1 MKTKIAIAVSA
12 AIVTM
17 SASALAAQSDYNQQ
31 ITKLNNSGSAR
42 ANIAVVD
49 SKSAAY
55 SQNQVVRQNAVF
67 TPEPNLDS
75 GVYRYFVRLI
85 ESPVALYQGGIE
97 GFQATSL
104 EKAPGKNGKL
114 DVTSAAVKSY
124 RSFLSSKQDRVIQK
138 ANAVLGELDVKQ
150 RTTLAYN
157 GLVVEMTQAQA
168 TKLATVA
175 GIANIQREILRKPM
189 TDSGPA
195 IIKAP
200 SVWSGEATGTESKG
214 EGMIVGII
222 DTGINT
228 DHPSF
233 ADVGGDGYDHTNP
246 WGPGVYSGDCSADF
260 PELCNDKL
268 IGVHSWPA
276 ITDQYLDY
284 DIDVPANGEDYNG
297 HGSHTAGTTAG
308 NVLIDTNVPN
318 VDGEDTGVVFDT
330 ISGVAPH
337 ANIVSYQVCLPGEN
351 DEIGFAGCFPS
362 LTVLAVEHAI
372 ENGVDALNYSIGG
385 GSSNPW
391 NDADAL
397 AFLSARKA
405 GIHVATSAGNSGPG
419 PETVGS
425 PGDAPWLTTV
435 AAYTH
440 DRDFSEKNIGSFSG
454 GDTAAPEALTGK
466 AMTGEF
472 TGSVVYAGDFENAND
487 PDNDPA
493 QCLEPF
499 PADTFADD
507 TIVVCDRGA
516 IARVDKGRNVLA
528 GGASGL
534 VLANLQGG
542 AESVVADA
550 HVLPAI
556 HIDADKGDALKAWLA
571 TGADHKAT
579 ITGTEVVQD
588 EKLARIAA
596 GFTSRG
602 PNKSVPDVIAPSIAA
617 PGVSIFAAYAD
628 QQSAGFKEN
637 PDPSDYGFLSGTS
650 MASPHVAGAL
660 TLLAS
665 LHPEWTPA
673 EVQSALML
681 TADQNTLKDDGV
693 TPSDFFDMGAGYAN
707 VEAAAKTGLVMD
719 ESYVD
724 YVKAD
729 PALGG
734 QPSQINLATIANA
747 KCVGECTWTRTVKA
761 TKDGSWTASTMGVTD
776 GLVLSVMPES
786 FELKAGETQELTVTA
801 DISAA
806 SAGWNFA
813 NIKLMA
819 EDMPEVKLPVAVKGD
834 SNNLPA
840 SLDITAGRT
849 TGSITYSGFTSTE
862 LTDIKAGV
870 YDKSTNLIDPV
881 TLNVPEDGLDYV
893 AMNFPALANVVISI
907 SSETAP
913 DVDLRILDATFTK
926 IGSSAGPDSNESVAF
941 TNLPAGTYY
950 LVVDGYTASTPGGT
964 DEVTMNIS
972 SILPTDESL
981 SDNINVAV
989 DEAEG
994 EFSLTFDWN
1003 TDTNTSGIL
1012 ILTSGDQSSEVQV
1025 PLNITRKNDV
1035 THFHSLADAM
1045 TAGVASRVGFNVAP
1059 NFSDEDKEYSFSAQM
1074 SAGHKV
1080 ANISNGGVQEGN
1092 TITWTVVQEA
1102 SSGEAMVVGFD
1113 LIPTKAG
1120 SAYAMKL
1127 TNSFGDDM
1135 VEETVKFGVSEVA
1148 PVAVLDA
1155 PKVAIARRSVT
1166 MDGSGSFDGNDDEL
1180 TYKWVQLSG
1189 TPVEFNASSASFSF
1203 LAPDVKVS
1211 GDTLSFELTVS
1222 DANGNSD
1229 STSASFPVEYQ
1240 RPYESSDGGSLGWFT
1255 TLLLP
1260 LAWLRRKKKS

>member
-1 MKTKIAIAVSA
+1 
-12 AIVTM
+12 M
-17 SASALAAQSDYNQQ
+17 SASALAIQSDYNQQ
-31 ITKLNNSGSAR
+31 ISYSQSAHAR

-49 SKSAAY
+49 SKSKSY
-55 SQNQVVRQNAVF
+55 SENQVVRNNAIF
-67 TPEPNLDS
+67 TPETNLS
-75 GVYRYFVRLI
+75 PGVYRYFVRLI

-97 GFQATSL
+97 GFKATSV
-104 EKAPGKNGKL
+104 EKAQGKNRKL
-114 DVTSAAVKSY
+114 DVTSANVKSY
-124 RSFLSSKQDRVIQK
+124 RSFLTSRQDSVIQK
-138 ANAVLGELDVKQ
+138 ASAVLGELDVKQ

-157 GLVVEMTQAQA
+157 GLVVEMTQEQAAQ
-168 TKLATVA
+168 LANVA

-200 SVWSGEATGTESKG
+200 AIWNGEATGTESQG
-214 EGMIVGII
+214 EGMVVGII

-233 ADVGGDGYDHTNP
+233 ADVGGDEYDHTNP
-246 WGPGVYSGDCSADF
+246 WGPGVYSGDCAGDF

-276 ITDQYLDY
+276 VTERYLDY

-308 NVLIDTNVPN
+308 NVLININVPD
-318 VDGEDTGVVFDT
+318 VDGGDTGVVFESM
-330 ISGVAPH
+330 SGVAPH

-351 DEIGFAGCFPS
+351 DNIGFAGCFPS

-440 DRDFSEKNIGSFSG
+440 DRDFSEKNIGAFSG
-454 GDTAAPEALTGK
+454 GNTDAPEKLTGK
-466 AMTGEF
+466 SMTGEF
-472 TGSVVYAGDFENAND
+472 TGSIVYAGDFENSND

-499 PADTFADD
+499 PAETFAED

-528 GGASGL
+528 GGASAL

-542 AESVVADA
+542 ATSVVADA

-556 HIDADKGDALKAWLA
+556 HIDADKGDSLKAWLA
-571 TGADHKAT
+571 GGADHKAT

-588 EKLARIAA
+588 EELARIAA

-628 QQSAGFKEN
+628 SQSDGFKQY

-660 TLLAS
+660 TLLAGI
-665 LHPEWTPA
+665 HPEWTPA

-681 TADQNTLKDDGV
+681 TANQDTFKEDGV
-693 TPSDFFDMGAGYAN
+693 TASDFFDMGAGYAN

-719 ESYVD
+719 EGYVD

-734 QPSQINLATIANA
+734 QPSEINLATIANA

-761 TKDGSWTASTMGVTD
+761 TKDGAWTASTMGVTD
-776 GLVLSVMPES
+776 GLVLSVMPAS
-786 FELKAGETQELTVTA
+786 FELKAGETQDLTVTA
-801 DISAA
+801 DVSAA
-806 SAGWNFA
+806 SNGWNFA

-819 EDMPEVKLPVAVKGD
+819 EGMPEVKLPVAVKGHSD
-834 SNNLPA
+834 NLPA
-840 SLDITAGRT
+840 SLDIAAGRSE
-849 TGSITYSGFTSTE
+849 GSITYTGFTSSE
-862 LTDIKAGV
+862 LTNIIAGV
-870 YDKSTNLIDPV
+870 YDKSSDLIDPIS
-881 TLNVPEDGLDYV
+881 LSVPEDGFDYV
-893 AMNFPALANVVISI
+893 GMNFPALANVTISI

-913 DVDLRILDATFTK
+913 DVDLRILDSNFIN
-926 IGSSAGPDSNESVAF
+926 IGSSAGPDSNESVSF
-941 TNLPAGTYY
+941 TNLPGGVYY

-964 DEVTMNIS
+964 DDVTMRIS
-972 SILPTDESL
+972 SVLANEESR
-981 SDNINVAV
+981 SDDVSV
-989 DEAEG
+989 SVEESEG

-1003 TDTNTSGIL
+1003 TDENTSGIL
-1012 ILTSGDQSSEVQV
+1012 ILASGDQSSEVQV
-1025 PLNITRKNDV
+1025 PVSITRKNDV
-1035 THFHSLADAM
+1035 SHIHDLSDSM
-1045 TAGVASRVGFNVAP
+1045 TAGVPSRVSFNVAP
-1059 NFSDEDKEYSFSAQM
+1059 NFSDEDKEYSFTAQM

-1080 ANISNGGVQEGN
+1080 ANISNDGAQEGN
-1092 TITWTVVQEA
+1092 TVTWTVVQEA
-1102 SSGEAMVVGFD
+1102 ASGEALSVGFD

-1127 TNSFGDDM
+1127 TNELGGDM

-1148 PVAVLDA
+1148 PVAVIDA
-1155 PKVAIARRSVT
+1155 PKTAIARRSVT
-1166 MDGSGSFDGNDDEL
+1166 IDGSSSFDGNDDEL
-1180 TYKWVQLSG
+1180 KYKWVQLGG
-1189 TPVEFNASSASFSF
+1189 TPISFNASAASFEF
-1203 LAPDVKVS
+1203 LAPDVKES
-1211 GDTLSFELTVS
+1211 GDTLAFELTVS
-1222 DANGNSD
+1222 DGNGNSD
-1229 STSASFPVEYQ
+1229 TKSVSFPVQYQ
-1240 RPYESSDGGSLGWFT
+1240 RSYKTSDGGSVGWFT

-1260 LAWLRRKKKS
+1260 LLWMRRKFKA

>member
-1 MKTKIAIAVSA
+1 
-12 AIVTM
+12 M
-17 SASALAAQSDYNQQ
+17 SASAMAVQNGLNQQ
-31 ITKLNNSGSAR
+31 ITLLNSDAAR

-49 SKSAAY
+49 SKSDSY
-55 SQNQVVRQNAVF
+55 SDTQIIRNNAIF
-67 TPEPNLDS
+67 TPEADLAD
-75 GVYRYFVRLI
+75 GVYRYFVRLT

-97 GFQATSL
+97 GFKATSL
-104 EKAPGKNGKL
+104 EKVSGKNGKL
-114 DVTSAAVKSY
+114 DVTSASVKSY
-124 RSFLSSKQDRVIQK
+124 RSFLSSRQDDVIQK
-138 ANAVLGELDVKQ
+138 ATAAIGQLDVKQ

-157 GLVVEMTQAQA
+157 GLVVEMTQEQA
-168 TKLATVA
+168 AALANVA
-175 GIANIQREILRKPM
+175 GIANIQREILRKPT

-214 EGMIVGII
+214 AGMIVGII

-233 ADVGGDGYDHTNP
+233 ADIGGDGYDHSNP
-246 WGPGVYSGDCSADF
+246 WGPGVFSGDCAGDY

-276 ITDQYLDY
+276 VTDRYLDY

-308 NVLIDTNVPN
+308 NVLKNTNVPN
-318 VDGEDTGVVFDT
+318 VDGEDTGVVFESM
-330 ISGVAPH
+330 SGVAPH

-351 DEIGFAGCFPS
+351 DEIGFAGCLPS

-440 DRDFSEKNIGSFSG
+440 DRDFSEKNIGDFSG

-472 TGSVVYAGDFENAND
+472 TGSVVYAGDFENTND

-499 PADTFADD
+499 PAETFADN

-542 AESVVADA
+542 ADSVVADA

-556 HIDADKGDALKAWLA
+556 HIDADKGDALKTWLA
-571 TGADHKAT
+571 SGAEHMAT
-579 ITGTEVVQD
+579 ITGSEVIQD
-588 EKLARIAA
+588 EDLARIAA

-628 QQSAGFKEN
+628 QQSDGFKQN

-665 LHPEWTPA
+665 IHPDWTPA

-681 TADQNTLKDDGV
+681 TANQETFKEDGV

-734 QPSQINLATIANA
+734 QPSQINLPTIANA

-761 TKDGSWTASTMGVTD
+761 TKDGTWTAGSLGVTD
-776 GLVLSVMPES
+776 GLILSVTPAE

-801 DISAA
+801 DVSAA
-806 SAGWNFA
+806 SVGWNFA
-813 NIKLMA
+813 NIQLQS
-819 EDMPEVKLPVAVKGD
+819 EGMPDVKLPVAVKAGTD
-834 SNNLPA
+834 NLPA
-840 SLDITAGRT
+840 SLDIIAGRSQGSMT
-849 TGSITYSGFTSTE
+849 YTGFVSSE
-862 LTDIKAGV
+862 LTDITAGV
-870 YDKSTNLIDPV
+870 YDKATALIDPI
-881 TLNVPEDGLDYV
+881 TLNVPEDGFDYV
-893 AMNFPALANVVISI
+893 GLELPALANVIFST
-907 SSETAP
+907 SSDTAP
-913 DVDLRILDATFTK
+913 DVDLRILDENFAN

-941 TNLPAGTYY
+941 TNLPAGVYY

-964 DEVTMNIS
+964 DEVTLNITS
-972 SILPTDESL
+972 VLANDESK
-981 SDNINVAV
+981 STDVSVAV
-989 DEAEG
+989 EESEG

-1003 TDTNTSGIL
+1003 TDSNSSGIL

-1025 PLNITRKNDV
+1025 PVSITRKNDV
-1035 THFHSLADAM
+1035 SHVHSLSDAM
-1045 TAGVASRVGFNVAP
+1045 TAGVPSRVSFNVAP

-1080 ANISNGGVQEGN
+1080 ANISNDGKQEGN
-1092 TITWTVVQEA
+1092 TISWTLVQQA
-1102 SSGEAMVVGFD
+1102 SSGEAMSVGFD
-1113 LIPTKAG
+1113 FIPTKAG

-1127 TNSFGDDM
+1127 TNEFGDDM

-1148 PVAVLDA
+1148 PVAMADA
-1155 PKVAIARRSVT
+1155 PEWVVEGLTVNISGA
-1166 MDGSGSFDGNDDEL
+1166 GSYDGNDDQL
-1180 TYKWVQLSG
+1180 TYEWVQTGGVPILFDNKA
-1189 TPVEFNASSASFSF
+1189 ESFSF
-1203 LAPDVKVS
+1203 AAPEVGS
-1211 GDTLSFELTVS
+1211 QGDILSFELTVS
-1222 DANGNSD
+1222 DSNGNSD
-1229 STSASFPVEYQ
+1229 KTTAVVSVSEAKEL
-1240 RPYESSDGGSLGWFT
+1240 DKGGSIGWVGL
-1255 TLLLP
+1255 LLLP
-1260 LAWLRRKKKS
+1260 VVWMRRKLKA

>member
-1 MKTKIAIAVSA
+1 MKTKIAIAVSTA
-12 AIVTM
+12 LVTM
-17 SASALAAQSDYNQQ
+17 SASALSAQSDHDITLVTSTEANVQ
-31 ITKLNNSGSAR
+31 IKK
-42 ANIAVVD
+42 VD
-49 SKSAAY
+49 SKSYAD
-55 SQNQVVRQNAVF
+55 NQVIRNNAIF
-67 TPEPNLDS
+67 TPEANL
-75 GVYRYFVRLI
+75 GAGNYRYFVRLI

-97 GFQATSL
+97 GYKATSV
-104 EKAPGKNGKL
+104 EKIQGKSRKL
-114 DVTSAAVKSY
+114 DVTSSNVKSY
-124 RSFLSSKQDRVIQK
+124 RSFLNSRQDNVIQK
-138 ANAVLGELDVKQ
+138 ATAALGELNVKQ

-157 GLVVEMTQAQA
+157 GLVVEMTQAEA
-168 TKLATVA
+168 TKLAKVA

-200 SVWSGEATGTESKG
+200 AVWSGEATGTESKG
-214 EGMIVGII
+214 EGMVVGII

-233 ADVGGDGYDHTNP
+233 ADVGGDKYDHTNP
-246 WGPGVYSGDCSADF
+246 WGPGVYSGNCAGDF

-276 ITDQYLDY
+276 VTDQYLDY
-284 DIDVPANGEDYNG
+284 DIDVPANGEDHNG

-308 NVLIDTNVPN
+308 NVLVDTNVPN
-318 VDGEDTGVVFDT
+318 VDGGDTGVVFASM
-330 ISGVAPH
+330 SGVAPH
-337 ANIVSYQVCLPGEN
+337 ANIVSYQVCLPGE
-351 DEIGFAGCFPS
+351 DDDIGFAGCLPS

-440 DRDFSEKNIGSFSG
+440 DRDFSEKSIGEFTG
-454 GDTAAPEALTGK
+454 GDTAAPSELTGK
-466 AMTGEF
+466 SMTGGF
-472 TGSVVYAGDFENAND
+472 TGTIVYAGDFKNSND
-487 PDNDPA
+487 PDGDPA

-499 PADTFADD
+499 PADTFAENS
-507 TIVVCDRGA
+507 IVVCDRGA

-528 GGASGL
+528 GGADAL
-534 VLANLQGG
+534 VLTNLQGG
-542 AESVVADA
+542 ATSVVADA

-556 HIDADKGDALKAWLA
+556 QVDADQGDKLKAWLA
-571 TGADHKAT
+571 SGAEHMGT
-579 ITGTEVVQD
+579 ITGTEVIQD

-617 PGVSIFAAYAD
+617 PGVSIFAAYAND
-628 QQSAGFKEN
+628 QSDAFKQN

-650 MASPHVAGAL
+650 MASPHIAGAL

-665 LHPEWTPA
+665 IHPEWTPA
-673 EVQSALML
+673 EIQSALMM
-681 TADQNTLKDDGV
+681 TANQATFKDDGV

-707 VEAAAKTGLVMD
+707 VEAAAKAGLVMD

-734 QPSQINLATIANA
+734 QPSQINLPTIANA
-747 KCVGECTWTRTVKA
+747 KCVEECTWTRTVKA
-761 TKDGSWTASTMGVTD
+761 TKDGTWTASTMGVTD
-776 GLVLSVMPES
+776 GLVLSVMPAS
-786 FELKAGETQELTVTA
+786 FELKAGETQELTVKA
-801 DISAA
+801 NVSAA

-813 NIKLMA
+813 NIKLMS
-819 EDMPEVKLPVAVKGD
+819 EDMPEAKLPVAVKAHGD
-834 SNNLPA
+834 NLPTA
-840 SLDITAGRT
+840 LAITAGRT
-849 TGSITYSGFTSTE
+849 EGSMTYSGFVSKD
-862 LTDIKAGV
+862 LTNIKAGV
-870 YDKSTNLIDPV
+870 YDKSTDLIAPA
-881 TLNVPEDGLDYV
+881 TLSVAEDGLDYV
-893 AMNFPALANVVISI
+893 VVTFPEMMANVIFAT

-926 IGSSAGPDSNESVAF
+926 IGSSAGPDSDEAVAF
-941 TNLPAGTYY
+941 TNLPAGSYY
-950 LVVDGYTASTPGGT
+950 MVVDGYKASTPGGT
-964 DEVTMNIS
+964 DEVTARVTS
-972 SILPTDESL
+972 VLADEDSL
-981 SDNINVAV
+981 SDDVSVSV
-989 DEAEG
+989 DEADG

-1003 TDTNTSGIL
+1003 TDTNSAGIL
-1012 ILTSGDQSSEVQV
+1012 ILESGDNTNSVQL
-1025 PLNITRKNDV
+1025 PYSITRKNDV
-1035 THFHSLADAM
+1035 SHMTNLSDAM
-1045 TAGVASRVGFNVAP
+1045 PAGVPSRVSFDVAP
-1059 NFSDEDKEYSFSAQM
+1059 NFSDEDKEYTFTAQM

-1080 ANISNGGVQEGN
+1080 ANISNDGTQEGN
-1092 TITWTVVQEA
+1092 TISWTVVQEA
-1102 SSGEAMVVGFD
+1102 ASGENMSVGFD

-1120 SAYAMKL
+1120 SAYALKL
-1127 TNSFGDDM
+1127 TNSFDGDE
-1135 VEETVKFGVSEVA
+1135 VEEMFKFGVTEVA

-1155 PKVAIARRSVT
+1155 PNSAIARRSVT
-1166 MDGSGSFDGNDDEL
+1166 VDGSGSYDGNDDEL
-1180 TYKWVQLSG
+1180 TYQWVQLSG
-1189 TPVEFNASSASFSF
+1189 TPITFDASASSISF
-1203 LAPDVKVS
+1203 LAPDVDES
-1211 GDTLSFELTVS
+1211 GDTLGFELTVS
-1222 DANGNSD
+1222 DVNGNSD
-1229 STSASFPVEYQ
+1229 TTSASFNVVYQ
-1240 RPYESSDGGSLGWFT
+1240 RPYEQSSGGSAGWLT

-1260 LAWLRRKKKS
+1260 LVWLRRKKKT

>member
-1 MKTKIAIAVSA
+1 MKTKIAIAVSTA
-12 AIVTM
+12 LVTM
-17 SASALAAQSDYNQQ
+17 SASALATQSNHTPQ
-31 ITKLNNSGSAR
+31 ISQIMSTQSR
-42 ANIAVVD
+42 TNIDVVD
-49 SKSAAY
+49 SKSKSYAE
-55 SQNQVVRQNAVF
+55 NQVVRNNAIF
-67 TPEPNLDS
+67 TPEPNLDA
-75 GVYRYFVRLI
+75 GVYRYFVRLT

-97 GFQATSL
+97 GYKATSV
-104 EKAPGKNGKL
+104 EKVQGKNRKL
-114 DVTSAAVKSY
+114 DVTSANVKSY
-124 RSFLSSKQDRVIQK
+124 RSFLTSRQDSVIQK

-157 GLVVEMTQAQA
+157 GLVVEMTQDQA
-168 TKLATVA
+168 AELANVA

-200 SVWSGEATGTESKG
+200 AVWSGEATGTESQG

-233 ADVGGDGYDHTNP
+233 ADIGGDDYDHTNP
-246 WGPGVYSGDCSADF
+246 WGQGVYSGDCAGDF

-276 ITDQYLDY
+276 VTDGYLDY
-284 DIDVPANGEDYNG
+284 DIDVPANGEDHNG

-308 NVLIDTNVPN
+308 NVLINTNVPD
-318 VDGEDTGVVFDT
+318 VDGGDTGVVFESM
-330 ISGVAPH
+330 SGVAPH

-351 DEIGFAGCFPS
+351 DDIGFSGCLPS

-440 DRDFSEKNIGSFSG
+440 DRDFSEKSIGTFVG
-454 GDTAAPEALTGK
+454 GDTEAPKELTGK
-466 AMTGEF
+466 AMTGGF
-472 TGSVVYAGDFENAND
+472 TGSVVYAGDFENSND
-487 PDNDPA
+487 PENDPA

-499 PADTFADD
+499 PAETFAAD

-528 GGASGL
+528 GGASAL

-542 AESVVADA
+542 AGSVVADA

-556 HIDADKGDALKAWLA
+556 HVDADKGDALKAWLA
-571 TGADHKAT
+571 SGAEHTAT
-579 ITGTEVVQD
+579 ITGTEVIHD

-617 PGVSIFAAYAD
+617 PGVSIFAAYAND
-628 QQSAGFKEN
+628 QSDAFKQY

-650 MASPHVAGAL
+650 MASPHIAGAL

-665 LHPEWTPA
+665 IHPEWTPA

-681 TADQNTLKDDGV
+681 TANQETYKEDGV
-693 TPSDFFDMGAGYAN
+693 TASDFFDMGAGYAN

-729 PALGG
+729 PALNG

-747 KCVGECTWTRTVKA
+747 KCVGECSWTRTVKA
-761 TKDGSWTASTMGVTD
+761 TKDGAWTASTMGVAD
-776 GLVLSVMPES
+776 GLVLSVTPAS
-786 FELKAGETQELTVTA
+786 FELKAGESQELTVTA
-801 DISAA
+801 DVSAA
-806 SAGWNFA
+806 GTGWHFA

-819 EDMPEVKLPVAVKGD
+819 EGMPEVKLPVAVRGHSD
-834 SNNLPA
+834 NLPTSFA
-840 SLDITAGRT
+840 ITAGRSE
-849 TGSITYSGFTSTE
+849 GSITYSGFTSSE
-862 LTDIKAGV
+862 LKDVTAGV
-870 YDKSTNLIDPV
+870 YDKSTDLIAPI
-881 TLNVPEDGLDYV
+881 TLNVPEDSFDYV
-893 AMNFPALANVVISI
+893 GMNFPALANVIISI

-913 DVDLRILDATFTK
+913 DVDLRILDGNFNK
-926 IGSSAGPDSNESVAF
+926 IGSSAGPDSDESVAF
-941 TNLPAGTYY
+941 TNLPAGVYY
-950 LVVDGYTASTPGGT
+950 LVVDGYKASAPGGS
-964 DEVTMNIS
+964 DEVTMRITSVLAN
-972 SILPTDESL
+972 EASL
-981 SDNINVAV
+981 SDEVSVAV
-989 DEAEG
+989 EESEG
-994 EFSLTFDWN
+994 EFSLTFDW
-1003 TDTNTSGIL
+1003 DTNESMSGIV
-1012 ILTSGDQSSEVQV
+1012 ILESGNLAHQVQV
-1025 PLNITRKNDV
+1025 PVSVTRKDDV
-1035 THFHSLADAM
+1035 AHIHNLSDAM
-1045 TAGVASRVGFNVAP
+1045 AAGVASRVSFNVAP
-1059 NFSDEDKEYSFSAQM
+1059 NFSDADKEYSFSAQM
-1074 SAGHKV
+1074 SSGHKV
-1080 ANISNGGVQEGN
+1080 ANISNGGTQDGN
-1092 TITWTVVQEA
+1092 TITWTVVQAA
-1102 SSGEAMVVGFD
+1102 SSGEALSVGFD
-1113 LIPTKAG
+1113 FIPTKAG

-1127 TNSFGDDM
+1127 TNEFADNM

-1148 PVAVLDA
+1148 PVAMTNA
-1155 PKVAIARRSVT
+1155 PSWVVEGLT
-1166 MDGSGSFDGNDDEL
+1166 VNVSGSASYDGNDDEL
-1180 TYKWVQLSG
+1180 SYEWLQTGGV
-1189 TPVEFNASSASFSF
+1189 PVLFDKTAESFSF
-1203 LAPDVKVS
+1203 EAPNVGS
-1211 GDTLSFELTVS
+1211 EGALLSFELTVT
-1222 DANGNSD
+1222 DTNGNAD
-1229 STSASFPVEYQ
+1229 SATAVVSVTEAE
-1240 RPYESSDGGSLGWFT
+1240 ELDKGGALGWMGL
-1255 TLLLP
+1255 LLLP
-1260 LAWLRRKKKS
+1260 VVWMRRKR

>member
-1 MKTKIAIAVSA
+1 MKTKIAIAVSTA
-12 AIVTM
+12 LVTM
-17 SASALAAQSDYNQQ
+17 SASALAVESDYHQQ
-31 ITKLNNSGSAR
+31 LSQTQSATAR
-42 ANIAVVD
+42 SHIAVVD
-49 SKSAAY
+49 SKSKSY
-55 SQNQVVRQNAVF
+55 SENQVVRNNAIF

-97 GFQATSL
+97 GYKATSV
-104 EKAPGKNGKL
+104 EKVQGKNRKL
-114 DVTSAAVKSY
+114 DVTSESVKSY
-124 RSFLSSKQDRVIQK
+124 RSYLTSRQDSVMQK
-138 ANAVLGELDVKQ
+138 ATAILGELDIKQ

-157 GLVVEMTQAQA
+157 GLVVEMTQEQAAQ
-168 TKLATVA
+168 LANVA

-189 TDSGPA
+189 TDAGPA

-200 SVWSGEATGTESKG
+200 AVWSGEATGTESQG

-233 ADVGGDGYDHTNP
+233 ADIGGDEYDHNNP
-246 WGPGVYSGDCSADF
+246 WGAGVYSGDCAGDF

-276 ITDQYLDY
+276 VTARYLDY
-284 DIDVPANGEDYNG
+284 DIDVPANGEDHNG

-308 NVLIDTNVPN
+308 NVLVNTNVPD
-318 VDGEDTGVVFDT
+318 VDGGDTGVIFESM
-330 ISGVAPH
+330 SGVAPH
-337 ANIVSYQVCLPGEN
+337 ANIVSYQVCLPGE
-351 DEIGFAGCFPS
+351 DDDIDFAGCLPS

-440 DRDFSEKNIGSFSG
+440 DRDFSEKSIGSFVG
-454 GDTAAPEALTGK
+454 GDTEAPKALTGK

-472 TGSVVYAGDFENAND
+472 TGAIVYAGDFENSND

-499 PADTFADD
+499 PAETFAED

-528 GGASGL
+528 GGAAGL

-556 HIDADKGDALKAWLA
+556 HIDADKGDSLKAWLA
-571 TGADHKAT
+571 SGAEHKAT
-579 ITGTEVVQD
+579 ITGTEVIHD
-588 EKLARIAA
+588 DKFARIAA
-596 GFTSRG
+596 RFTSRG

-628 QQSAGFKEN
+628 EQSGGFKQN
-637 PDPSDYGFLSGTS
+637 PNPSDYGFLSGTS

-665 LHPEWTPA
+665 IHPEWTPA

-681 TADQNTLKDDGV
+681 TANQETYKEDGV
-693 TPSDFFDMGAGYAN
+693 TASDFFDMGAGYAD

-747 KCVGECTWTRTVKA
+747 KCVGECSWTRTVKA
-761 TKDGSWTASTMGVTD
+761 TKDGTWTATTMGVAD
-776 GLVLSVMPES
+776 GLVLNVIPAS

-801 DISAA
+801 DVSAA
-806 SAGWNFA
+806 SNGWNFA

-819 EDMPEVKLPVAVKGD
+819 EGMPEVKLPVAVKGHSD
-834 SNNLPA
+834 NLPVSFA
-840 SLDITAGRT
+840 ITAGRSE
-849 TGSITYSGFTSTE
+849 GSITYAGFTSSE
-862 LTDIKAGV
+862 LTDITAGV
-870 YDKSTNLIDPV
+870 YDKSSDLVDPIS
-881 TLNVPEDGLDYV
+881 LSVPEDGFDYV
-893 AMNFPALANVVISI
+893 AMNFPALANVIVSI

-913 DVDLRILDATFTK
+913 DVDLRILDSSFNK
-926 IGSSAGPDSNESVAF
+926 IGSSAGPDSDESVAF
-941 TNLPAGTYY
+941 TNLPAGVYY
-950 LVVDGYTASTPGGT
+950 LAVDGYKASTPGGS
-964 DEVTMNIS
+964 DDVTMRITSVLANE
-972 SILPTDESL
+972 ESL
-981 SDNINVAV
+981 SDDVSVAV
-989 DEAEG
+989 EESEG
-994 EFSLTFDWN
+994 EFSLTFDWDSDN
-1003 TDTNTSGIL
+1003 SVSGIV
-1012 ILTSGDQSSEVQV
+1012 ILESGDKLHQVQV
-1025 PLNITRKNDV
+1025 PISITRKDDV
-1035 THFHSLADAM
+1035 SHIHSLSDAM
-1045 TAGVASRVGFNVAP
+1045 VAGVASRVSFNVAP
-1059 NFSDEDKEYSFSAQM
+1059 NFSDADKAYSFTAQM

-1080 ANISNGGVQEGN
+1080 ANISNGGTQEGN
-1092 TITWTVVQEA
+1092 TITWSVVQEA
-1102 SSGEAMVVGFD
+1102 SSGEALSVGFD

-1120 SAYAMKL
+1120 LAYAMKL
-1127 TNSFGDDM
+1127 TNELEGNM

-1148 PVAVLDA
+1148 PVARVDA
-1155 PKVAIARRSVT
+1155 PSWAVEGMVVNVT
-1166 MDGSGSFDGNDDEL
+1166 GSASYDGNDDEL
-1180 TYKWVQLSG
+1180 TYEWLQTGGL
-1189 TPVEFNASSASFSF
+1189 PVLFDKKAESFSF
-1203 LAPDVKVS
+1203 KAPNVAS
-1211 GDTLSFELTVS
+1211 EGAILSFELTVTDS
-1222 DANGNSD
+1222 NGNSD
-1229 STSASFPVEYQ
+1229 SSTAIVSVTEAKEL
-1240 RPYESSDGGSLGWFT
+1240 DKGGSVGWMGL
-1255 TLLLP
+1255 LLLP
-1260 LAWLRRKKKS
+1260 VVWMRRKLKA